1 MAKTKALA
9 TTLLTIF
16 IVAFAGSQ
24 EPIPFERRREF
35 KPEALWN
42 LLASPKFK
50 TLQGKIQVT
59 VFLPEGSRSWEMN
72 LWADENR
79 SRVQF
84 ELPHPEGRRQIITF
98 TSPSE
103 VWVWLPFA
111 KKGAPSRREAV
122 SLHGVTCGKS
132 ERTNL
137 TWLKPT
143 TPFVSSGGIGLP
155 SAFASCCS

>member
-35 KPEALWN
+35 KSEALWN

-84 ELPHPEGRRQIITF
+84 ELPHPEG
-98 TSPSE
+98 SE
-103 VWVWLPFA
+103 ANYHLHFAQRSLGLVALFA
-111 KKGAPSRREAV
+111 KKALRAEGKRFFPSWRDMWQNPN
-122 SLHGVTCGKS
+122 GQT
-132 ERTNL
+132 
-137 TWLKPT
+137 
-143 TPFVSSGGIGLP
+143 
-155 SAFASCCS
+155 